1 MWLYNLFFSFLG
13 IFNIICAWA
22 HIDENNIN
30 GSPVEKSSPIAP
42 NGAPLEIAKDTNEI
56 DNKAK
61 PVLDPEGSFKETLK
75 ANVAKPTPVERLDA
89 LSKDIE
95 KEISS
100 NPYFKI
106 PKYDR
111 KLRELAI
118 LHPTVMESLGVY
130 VIPIKKP
137 TREPETTKHDDDI
150 PSADAIKKEEDD
162 KSDKDKS
169 ATAIRSN
176 LSYIIKQSEMIKAMT
191 PEEKLQFIPR
201 LKDTIVYEI
210 MKNVRTIEE
219 LSAQIASNLGNESTR
234 KH

>member
-169 ATAIRSN
+169 
-176 LSYIIKQSEMIKAMT
+176 EMIKAMT